1 MWYVEGKIQE
11 TRRPDLGH
19 VAAVMAPHHV
29 HWALPPAFDFP
40 WVSVNGNSLLAG
52 WFVIVAHV
60 QSRIASRP
68 RERSS
73 RPQKICI

>member
-1 MWYVEGKIQE
+1 M
-11 TRRPDLGH
+11 
-19 VAAVMAPHHV
+19 VA
-29 HWALPPAFDFP
+29 AFDFP
-40 WVSVNGNSLLAG
+40 RVSVNGNSLLAG

-68 RERSS
+68 RERSG